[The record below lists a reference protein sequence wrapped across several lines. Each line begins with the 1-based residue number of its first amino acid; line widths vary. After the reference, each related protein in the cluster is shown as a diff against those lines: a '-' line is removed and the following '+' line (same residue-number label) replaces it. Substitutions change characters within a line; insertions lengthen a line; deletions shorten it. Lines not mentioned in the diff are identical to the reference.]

1 MRKEKEPGL
10 TWDIVTHLSPPRT
23 LAHEDPGTSF
33 CFMVVLRMKL
43 MNVFSTT
50 RKRSTVKSRP
60 SLPSYT
66 RSVNVVFQGNPRN
79 VFS

>member
-1 MRKEKEPGL
+1 
-10 TWDIVTHLSPPRT
+10 
-23 LAHEDPGTSF
+23 
-33 CFMVVLRMKL
+33 

-66 RSVNVVFQGNPRN
+66 RSINVVFQGNPRN
-79 VFS
+79 VFLKLVGSVEENQGNWKERRSININAALPYEI

>member
-10 TWDIVTHLSPPRT
+10 TRSIVTHLSPPRT
-23 LAHEDPGTSF
+23 LAQEDPGTSF
-33 CFMVVLRMKL
+33 CFMVVLGMKL

-66 RSVNVVFQGNPRN
+66 RSVTVVFQGNPRN